1 MIKRDY
7 EIAAGGPFDLEYGGG
22 GFVSAV
28 DGKSIA
34 AVPHE
39 EIRQHLQ
46 GYALRWRSLI
56 EQNGKYFYFLPHS
69 IKNPMWGEAKRL
81 LFDHNEGEVIAT
93 TLSGLQLH
101 CDDHGL
107 AMRLVIGNDPARRKA
122 YETVKSGE
130 RTALSVGV
138 TMRGEFVEVDGIRVK
153 MVKSATLEEISL
165 VPRGA
170 CKPAFCSLID
180 ADESRSLEV
189 DSKTLQ
195 ILSDGAGHNFMKA
208 LSDLADAYAATE
220 FRD

>member
-7 EIAAGGPFDLEYGGG
+7 EVAAGGPFDLEYGGG
-22 GFVSAV
+22 GFVSAI
-28 DGKSIA
+28 DGKSI
-34 AVPHE
+34 VPSPGE
-39 EIRQHLQ
+39 EVRHHLQ
-46 GYALRWRSLI
+46 GYALKWRSLI

-107 AMRLVIGNDPARRKA
+107 AMRLVIGNDPTRRKA

-153 MVKSATLEEISL
+153 MVKSATLHEVSL
-165 VPRGA
+165 VASGA
-170 CKPAFCSLID
+170 CKPAFCSLVD
-180 ADESRSLEV
+180 ADDSRSLKT
-189 DSKTLQ
+189 DSDTHR
-195 ILSDGAGHNFMKA
+195 ILSDGAARDFMRA
-208 LSDLADAYAATE
+208 LQNLADAIE
-220 FRD
+220 QDRR

>member
-28 DGKSIA
+28 DGKSVAISA
-34 AVPHE
+34 PGDEA
-39 EIRQHLQ
+39 RQHLQ

-56 EQNGKYFYFLPHS
+56 EQGDKYFYFLPHA
-69 IKNPMWGEAKRL
+69 IRNPMWGEPKRL
-81 LFDHNEGEVIAT
+81 LFDHDEGEVIAT

-122 YETVKSGE
+122 YDTVKSGE

-138 TMRGEFVEVDGIRVK
+138 TMRGDFVEVDGIRVK
-153 MVKSATLEEISL
+153 MVKSATLHEISL
-165 VPRGA
+165 VRSGA
-170 CKPAFCSLID
+170 CKPAFCSLVD
-180 ADESRSLEV
+180 ADEARSLET
-189 DSKTLQ
+189 DSNTLK
-195 ILSDGAGHNFMKA
+195 ILSDGAARDVMRA
-208 LSDLADAYAATE
+208 LEKVAESLKDD
-220 FRD
+220 RH

>member
-7 EIAAGGPFDLEYGGG
+7 EIAAGGPIDLEYGGG

-34 AVPHE
+34 PSDGGEV
-39 EIRQHLQ
+39 RQHLQ

-56 EQNGKYFYFLPHS
+56 EQNGNYFYFLPHA

-107 AMRLVIGNDPARRKA
+107 AMRLVIGDDPARRKA

-138 TMRGEFVEVDGIRVK
+138 TMRGEFVEVDDIRVK
-153 MVKSATLEEISL
+153 MVKNAALHEISL
-165 VPRGA
+165 VGSGA
-170 CKPAFCSLID
+170 CKPAFCGLVD
-180 ADESRSLEV
+180 ADASRSLV
-189 DSKTLQ
+189 MDSKTAR
-195 ILSDGAGHNFMKA
+195 ILNDGAARDFMRALQKVAEAFEHN
-208 LSDLADAYAATE
+208 
-220 FRD
+220 RR

>member
-22 GFVSAV
+22 GFVSAI

-34 AVPHE
+34 SAETV
-39 EIRQHLQ
+39 RQHLQ

-107 AMRLVIGNDPARRKA
+107 AMRLVIGNDPSRQKA
-122 YETVKSGE
+122 YETVKSGG

-138 TMRGEFVEVDGIRVK
+138 TMRGEFVEVGDIRVK
-153 MVKSATLEEISL
+153 MVKSADLHEISL
-165 VPRGA
+165 VASGA

-189 DSKTLQ
+189 DSKTRK
-195 ILSDGAGHNFMKA
+195 ILNDGAARDFMRA
-208 LSDLADAYAATE
+208 LQNLADAFE
-220 FRD
+220 QDRR